1 MLLHKFFFLDLA
13 IDPCASNDCDPTNGE
28 CVPLGNTFLCIC
40 KAEYTGKNC
49 TRNVLVLLLE
59 LVFIWGEPV

>member
-28 CVPLGNTFLCIC
+28 CIPSGNTFMCMC
-40 KAEYTGKNC
+40 KAGYTGDGKNC
-49 TRNVLVLLLE
+49 TGNFL
-59 LVFIWGEPV
+59 